1 MRKVLV
7 ITSTLLC
14 LGSQLLAQY
23 KPQTFGQ
30 NRVQYKE
37 FDWYYYGTEDYDIH
51 FYSQG
56 EEYAEVALD
65 YLEEEFEKITDII
78 GYAPFSKSEIFIY
91 NSHTDLLQSNIGV
104 GSPTFT
110 VAGETKFVKLQVEI
124 AYPGSMIEFKK
135 ELKYKISKM
144 LLEDM
149 MFGGSLTEMFQSNYL
164 LNLPE
169 WFISGAVNYIS
180 KGWDVEMDDYVR
192 DYLQDKKIKKFSKL
206 EGEEATLIGQS
217 VWNYIAVKYGHNNLS
232 NILNLTR
239 IIRNTEHS
247 VASTLGMSFRQFMYE
262 WAEYYGVPNEELNDS
277 YISPEKE
284 DKQVSVTGQIT
295 RLTDVKLSPSGK
307 FMAYVQNYKGKY
319 KVIIRDIEKRKER
332 VALSGGYHSIDQEVS
347 YKLPLIDW
355 VNDSQLGIVQTWFGK
370 CFLVTYD
377 LPTRSKQRKSLV
389 RFNQVNDIDFNDN
402 GKLAILSAD
411 VKGQTDLY
419 LISMRR
425 NAIKRLTKDSWDDI
439 QPRFIPGTDAFVFSS
454 NRTTD
459 TLNITTPDIN
469 EMPSLLNLFA
479 YDLDTTKNVLYRL
492 TNTISNETYP
502 VPVSSDHIYFLSDLK
517 GINNLYRYSFSDSL
531 YHQVSNYRTSLKQYD
546 ISSSTG
552 DLTYLMLNDGKTR
565 IYLNDD
571 YNLDQ
576 RLFTPPTLRHQVQ
589 QVEYIR
595 KKREERAREELQ
607 KEKEQLQV
615 ENDSILQ
622 NQKIL
627 KDSAN
632 INLDESFIDTDNY
645 VFEEETESESAEE
658 NEQRFSFLS
667 IYQKIKKEPE
677 VTGPLPYETSFTA
690 DNLVTSFTFDQLR
703 GFGILVETQMT
714 DALENHKFNGGFLAI
729 TDFRSGD
736 FFAQY
741 EYLKYGIDL
750 RVRYDRK
757 VIYHE
762 GLNNSNTTDAEDIL
776 QKYKM
781 NTFTVGAALP
791 VNVSSR
797 FEVNA
802 FGRFTNYYN
811 INPDVLAGNMPS
823 SITDSQYTFGGFN
836 AAWVFDNT
844 LINGL
849 NLFEG
854 MRGKVA
860 FEHNQCF
867 TDNSRSFS
875 HLTVDLRRY
884 QKIHRELVL
893 ASRLYYGSSF
903 GNRPK
908 TYMLGGMD
916 NWILNKT
923 DNEEQINSPLYYS
936 NYKDNTDVLF
946 TEFVNLRGFN
956 YNRFYGENVLACNV
970 ELRFPVVKYFTRGT
984 IKSNFLRNL
993 QFIGFYDIGSAWTGV
1008 SPFNEENT
1016 VDTKLVKRTGSPFEA
1031 VIKTTRNPWLQ
1042 SYGGGIRTVLMG
1054 YYLRFDMA
1062 KPIEDYHIGDMRYYL
1077 SLGYDF

>member
-1 MRKVLV
+1 MRKILALACFTIFATQVL
-7 ITSTLLC
+7 
-14 LGSQLLAQY
+14 GQY

-37 FDWYYYGTEDYDIH
+37 FDWYYYSTEDYDIH

-56 EEYAEVALD
+56 EEYAELALD
-65 YLEEEFEKITDII
+65 YLEEEFEKITDLI

-91 NSHTDLLQSNIGV
+91 NSHTDYLQSNIGV

-124 AYPGSMIEFKK
+124 AYPGNMLDFKK
-135 ELKYKISKM
+135 ELKYKVSKM

-169 WFISGAVNYIS
+169 WFIAGAINYIS

-192 DYLQDKKIKKFSKL
+192 DYLQEKKIRKFSKL
-206 EGEEATLIGQS
+206 EGEEAALIGQS
-217 VWNYIAVKYGHNNLS
+217 VWNYVAVKYGPSNLS

-277 YISPEKE
+277 YIAPEKN
-284 DKQVSVTGQIT
+284 DKVIGVTGKVT
-295 RLTDVKLSPSGK
+295 KLTDVKLSPSGQM
-307 FMAYVQNYKGKY
+307 MAYVQNYKGKY
-319 KVIIRDIEKRKER
+319 KVIIRDLNKGKEQ
-332 VALSGGYHSIDQEVS
+332 VALKGGYHSIDQEVS

-355 VNDSQLGIVQTWFGK
+355 ISDSQLGVVQTWYGRNY
-370 CFLVTYD
+370 LVTYD
-377 LPTRSKQRKSLV
+377 IPTRSKRRKSMT
-389 RFNQVNDIDFNDN
+389 RFNQINGIDFNDN
-402 GKLAILSAD
+402 GKLAIISAD
-411 VKGQTDLY
+411 VNGQTDLY

-425 NAIKRLTKDSWDDI
+425 NAVKRLTKDNWDDLY
-439 QPRFIPGTDAFVFSS
+439 PKFIPGTDAFVFSS
-454 NRTTD
+454 NRNTD
-459 TLNITTPDIN
+459 TLNITSPDIN

-479 YDLDTTKNVLYRL
+479 YDLDTTENVLYRL
-492 TNTISNETYP
+492 TNTISNEIYP
-502 VPVSSDHIYFLSDLK
+502 VPLNKDEVYFLSDLK
-517 GINNLYRYSFSDSL
+517 GINNLYKYDFRDSL
-531 YHQVSNYRTSLKQYD
+531 YHQVSNYRTSLKEYD
-546 ISSSTG
+546 LNPNTQ
-552 DLTYLMLNDGKTR
+552 DLTFLMLNDGKTR
-565 IYLNDD
+565 IYLNEE
-571 YNLDQ
+571 YNIDQ

-595 KKREERAREELQ
+595 KKREERVRKELEEEKMREDSLSNIQ
-607 KEKEQLQV
+607 KVEPDTSNIDLNEK
-615 ENDSILQ
+615 I
-622 NQKIL
+622 
-627 KDSAN
+627 
-632 INLDESFIDTDNY
+632 IDTDNY
-645 VFEEETESESAEE
+645 VFEDEPSQQEKPEE

-667 IYQKIKKEPE
+667 IYQKIQKEPT

-690 DNLVTSFTFDQLR
+690 DNLVTSMVFDQLR
-703 GFGILVETQMT
+703 GFGFLVETQMT

-729 TDFRSGD
+729 MDFKSGD

-741 EYLKYGIDL
+741 EYLKNTIDL
-750 RVRYDRK
+750 RARYDRK
-757 VIYHE
+757 VIHHE
-762 GLNNSNTTDAEDIL
+762 GFNNNNQAIDQEIL

-781 NTFTVGAALP
+781 NSFSVGAALP
-791 VNVSSR
+791 ISVSSR
-797 FEVNA
+797 FEVDG
-802 FGRFTNYYN
+802 FMRFTNYYN
-811 INPDVLAGNMPS
+811 VNPDVLAQDSGLPDPF
-823 SITDSQYTFGGFN
+823 ITDAKHTFAGIK

-844 LINGL
+844 LVNGL

-854 MRGKVA
+854 MRGKIS
-860 FEHNQCF
+860 FEHNQALD
-867 TDNSRSFS
+867 DNSRSFS
-875 HLTVDLRRY
+875 DFKVDLRRY
-884 QKIHRELVL
+884 QKIHRELIL
-893 ASRLYYGSSF
+893 ASRVYYGASF

-908 TYMLGGMD
+908 TYMLGGLD
-916 NWILNKT
+916 NWIFNKS
-923 DNEEQINSPLYYS
+923 DNSEQVNSPLYFS
-936 NYKDNTDVLF
+936 NFKDNTDILF

-970 ELRFPVVKYFTRGT
+970 ELRFPIVKYFTRGT

-1016 VDTKLVKRTGSPFEA
+1016 VDTKIVKREGSPFEA
-1031 VIKTTRNPWLQ
+1031 IIKTSRNPWLQ
-1042 SYGGGIRTVLMG
+1042 SYGAGVRTVLMG

-1062 KPIEDYHIGDMRYYL
+1062 KPIEDYAIGDMRFYL